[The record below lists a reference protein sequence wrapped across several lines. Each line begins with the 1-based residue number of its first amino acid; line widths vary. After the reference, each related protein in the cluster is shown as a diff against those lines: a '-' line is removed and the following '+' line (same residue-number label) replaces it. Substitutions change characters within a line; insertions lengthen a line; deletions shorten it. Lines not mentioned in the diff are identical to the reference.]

1 MMPGESA
8 VKGDRLVE
16 RGSKAAKCPGS
27 GPSEWKLV
35 VLSVVV
41 LAERAEAVAPEMKVV
56 EVAKRVEERNGAEV
70 VMVLVQLLAS
80 EVRRGRRVWGP
91 RLLV

>member
-35 VLSVVV
+35 VLLVVA
-41 LAERAEAVAPEMKVV
+41 LAERVEAMTPE
-56 EVAKRVEERNGAEV
+56 R
-70 VMVLVQLLAS
+70 
-80 EVRRGRRVWGP
+80 EVRGHEGWCRWKVWRQMMRPRRSWY
-91 RLLV
+91 LW

>member
-1 MMPGESA
+1 MPGENA
-8 VKGDRLVE
+8 VKGGRLVE

-41 LAERAEAVAPEMKVV
+41 PAERV
-56 EVAKRVEERNGAEV
+56 EVV
-70 VMVLVQLLAS
+70 
-80 EVRRGRRVWGP
+80 
-91 RLLV
+91 